1 MANPTASPV
10 NAKAPDQGNLH
21 RTLRWQEHMVSQ
33 AQALSCRVTP
43 EAFRRRIVAD
53 RPWQRLVPS
62 THFTGTPMLPH
73 MEIAPL
79 LYTGQGCVI
88 TRLAGLRRHGIRV
101 LAAAMVTE
109 AVL

>member
-1 MANPTASPV
+1 
-10 NAKAPDQGNLH
+10 
-21 RTLRWQEHMVSQ
+21 
-33 AQALSCRVTP
+33 
-43 EAFRRRIVAD
+43 
-53 RPWQRLVPS
+53 
-62 THFTGTPMLPH
+62 MLPH